1 MDILDTWREA
11 TEEGPTEPPAVV
23 WHVDMLAEAVEGV
36 PLEGGRGSIGFIVA
50 YKARN
55 GLRQYPKAQVF
66 QFHTIAGFGLAAW
79 EHAHGDLFHHGQTSK
94 MSNLSHKL
102 ITPTKSNY
110 WKALSFCSATFHE
123 YTFKKIGEFHLGG
136 GTFMIC
142 IRSSFWC
149 IGYFCQYEFIIGYIY
164 HTIYHTWQ
172 FIISRV
178 FFTHDNHWFPFQCFG
193 CQIFPTWGAIAP
205 SHPSS

>member
-1 MDILDTWREA
+1 MSLSK
-11 TEEGPTEPPAVV
+11 
-23 WHVDMLAEAVEGV
+23 AVEAASASLWRIRQGMASDNTQR
-36 PLEGGRGSIGFIVA
+36 PRFFSFTLSQALAWLPGSM
-50 YKARN
+50 RS
-55 GLRQYPKAQVF
+55 
-66 QFHTIAGFGLAAW
+66 
-79 EHAHGDLFHHGQTSK
+79 AHGDLFHHGQTSK

-123 YTFKKIGEFHLGG
+123 YTLWKIGEFHLGG